1 MKKAHNN
8 VSIFVLNVCD
18 NVLRMVVFY
27 LHMLSHITH
36 THIHTFGDNPIYI
49 YSYHIYMYIS
59 WVKPKFWFEF
69 CQLFVKQ
76 SSIYIYMCV
85 CVRCEDIYK

>member
-27 LHMLSHITH
+27 LHVLSHITH

-49 YSYHIYMYIS
+49 YIYIFLSHIYVYILG
-59 WVKPKFWFEF
+59 KT
-69 CQLFVKQ
+69 
-76 SSIYIYMCV
+76 
-85 CVRCEDIYK
+85 

>member
-36 THIHTFGDNPIYI
+36 THIHTFGGNPIYI
-49 YSYHIYMYIS
+49 HVY
-59 WVKPKFWFEF
+59 
-69 CQLFVKQ
+69 
-76 SSIYIYMCV
+76 IYIYILMTY
-85 CVRCEDIYK
+85 IYVYILGKT